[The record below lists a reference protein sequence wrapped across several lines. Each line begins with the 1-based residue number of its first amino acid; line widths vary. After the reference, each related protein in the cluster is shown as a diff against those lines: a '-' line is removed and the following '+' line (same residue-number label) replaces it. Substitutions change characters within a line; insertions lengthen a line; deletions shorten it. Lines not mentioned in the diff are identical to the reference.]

1 MSRASL
7 LTNDLE
13 DLVVAG
19 ILDIALTRSCVM
31 DEKRAS
37 DSKMIINFNHEDCDS
52 RAHPHRPVCRN
63 ASITTGRSGNVMGG
77 PLVRSGCGRC
87 VPPCVTETFNLR
99 VFNR

>member
-1 MSRASL
+1 MSRASPL
-7 LTNDLE
+7 ANDPG
-13 DLVVAG
+13 DLVAAG
-19 ILDIALTRSCVM
+19 ILDIAITQSCVR

-52 RAHPHRPVCRN
+52 RAHPHRPVRRN

-77 PLVRSGCGRC
+77 PLVRSGSGRC
-87 VPPCVTETFNLR
+87 IPPCVTETFNLR